1 MPSTAQD
8 LTVFPAQG
16 KKPQILFKKKL
27 GDMCLHLHYGQTLKQ
42 PEVQI

>member
-1 MPSTAQD
+1 MPSTAQE

-27 GDMCLHLHYGQTLKQ
+27 DDMCLHYGQTLKQ